1 MNPLRL
7 KPNILLP
14 AILLLIFP
22 ISVAQAEDAFML
34 GNHAYMHKDFTA
46 AITYYQ
52 QTAATHGL
60 SASLLYNM
68 GNSYAR
74 LGKTGLAILA
84 YEQALRLDHGN
95 ADIRSNLQTIRK
107 KNGIYQQDQPLWQR
121 LFDLLG
127 TNQWL
132 LLSGCSFFIFS
143 CCLLLIAVL
152 KKPGAGR
159 IPWVLAICALLTTLL
174 TLPPLT
180 YGCLHWQD
188 AVVLTKTRLKISPF
202 AEAAPAAAIKE
213 GQVVHPGK
221 IYNDYIL
228 VAEFNGRKGWLPV
241 KELGFL
247 HDFVGTVEK

>member
-1 MNPLRL
+1 MNPFHLRF
-7 KPNILLP
+7 KPHILLS

-22 ISVAQAEDAFML
+22 ISVAQAEKDTFML
-34 GNHAYMHKDFTA
+34 GNQAYMHKDFTA

-52 QTAATHGL
+52 QTAATRGL

-68 GNSYAR
+68 GNCYAR
-74 LGKTGLAILA
+74 LEKTGLTILA

-107 KNGIYQQDQPLWQR
+107 KNGIYQQDKPWWQW

-152 KKPGAGR
+152 EKPGVGR
-159 IPWVLAICALLTTLL
+159 IPKALAICALLTTLL
-174 TLPPLT
+174 TLPPLV
-180 YGCLHWQD
+180 YGYLHWQD
-188 AVVLTKTRLKISPF
+188 AVVLTKTRLMISPF
-202 AEAAPAAAIKE
+202 AEADPAGAIKE
-213 GQVVHPGK
+213 GQVAHPLK
-221 IYNDYIL
+221 TYNDYIL
-228 VAEFNGRKGWLPV
+228 VTDFSGRKGWVPG

-247 HDFVGTVEK
+247 DDFEA